1 MNESKSTTIVIGFD
15 DDNRAAG
22 IPRNDQI
29 HTAIFG
35 EVGSGK
41 STVNTIMINQNI
53 NRDEGFL
60 VLDPHGS
67 LAQDVIRM
75 IPESEKERLVYISLD
90 SVRRWGRTVK
100 INPLEV
106 KDAKER
112 YVVVMN
118 LVSAL
123 KNIYRDS
130 WGPQLEMI
138 LRNAANALVEIEGS
152 TLRDMVKII
161 TDPRMR
167 SVYLN
172 RVANPDVRHFWDTL
186 YEQYYQK
193 DAGRAAYNKL
203 DKILATPQ
211 VAAMLDTSKS
221 TLDFADVMESG
232 KWVVIDLSSGGSD
245 DVVSFVGTILI
256 NMAYVEAKKRFGAD
270 QANRNPFFMY
280 IDEAHLFA
288 PFALRE
294 LLNTM
299 RKANVKVAITSQTL
313 NTFPREFARE
323 VSALVRTII
332 CFKVDTET
340 ASMFKTVMPVEVDIL
355 TSLSHGRF
363 AFYSQG
369 NPPVSGLLRV
379 FPIVDRG
386 RDWIT
391 LASYSA
397 KRYGEPTSLEKY
409 ITQTRSDGDFPSVS
423 PLEGIILLLLYNE
436 KRDMARDEICDFVQK
451 MFDVQRREVSEKLD
465 NTLVNQ
471 LGVVE
476 RRNAI
481 QGDGDANRVTRY
493 VLSRL
498 AYESFFSQA
507 AAGRRAGS
515 DLHLAT
521 IFMIMKAQLQNFK
534 FCIPDLGDSNRQRP
548 DLLIFEPE
556 RIPNSQNGMQ
566 YDPYRWSDKAVA
578 VEVETDPTKHASQ
591 IVTNFQKNFQLG
603 YEVWFVAFSEKHG
616 QYLIDTM
623 EKNGIGRHLYK
634 ITVMSQ
640 ESVERLSNLSGD
652 SVTHLTI
659 EELEVYNALGNGR
672 TPRSIAERIGLS
684 TYDVMAMLWKLEKK
698 GMAERG
704 YAETKSG
711 TDAQSGSAIE
721 AKRVEYFAPTEQGR
735 KLEEPMGQRPMQPEG
750 TEIKLVVKLGAQKE
764 DASTGKGAASDSSSP
779 CQVTI
784 DLNTMATW
792 QLKAFAGIPELTCL
806 TSRILEKRGYNVT
819 IRGKEVSLEKLY

>member
-1 MNESKSTTIVIGFD
+1 MSHERSQTTVIGFD
-15 DDNRAAG
+15 DRGRAAG
-22 IPRNDQI
+22 IPRKDQI

-41 STVNTIMINQNI
+41 STVNTILINQNI
-53 NRDEGFL
+53 NRGEGFF
-60 VLDPHGS
+60 VVDPHGS

-75 IPESEKERLVYISLD
+75 IPESEKDKLVYISLD
-90 SVRRWGRTVK
+90 SIVRWSRTVK

-106 KDAKER
+106 RKPEDR
-112 YVVVMN
+112 YPVVMN
-118 LVSAL
+118 LVQAL

-167 SVYLN
+167 SFYLN
-172 RVANPDVRHFWDTL
+172 RVANPDVRHFWDAL

-211 VAAMLDTSKS
+211 VAAILDTPRS
-221 TLDFADVMESG
+221 TLDFGDVMESG

-245 DVVSFVGTILI
+245 DVISFVGTILI
-256 NMAYVEAKKRFGAD
+256 NMVYVEAKKRFGRPAESLK
-270 QANRNPFFMY
+270 PFFMY

-379 FPIVDRG
+379 FPIVDRS

-391 LASYSA
+391 LAEYSA
-397 KRYGEPTSLEKY
+397 KRYGEPTSFEKY
-409 ITQTRSDGDFPSVS
+409 IMQTRQDGDFPSIS
-423 PLEGIILLLLYNE
+423 PLEGTILLLLYNE
-436 KRDMARDEICDFVQK
+436 NRDMTRDEICEFVQK

-465 NTLVNQ
+465 NILVNH
-471 LGVVE
+471 LGVVD
-476 RRNAI
+476 RKFAI
-481 QGDGDANRVTRY
+481 EGDGDANRVTRY

-521 IFMIMKAQLQNFK
+521 IFMIMKIQLQNFK

-548 DLLIFEPE
+548 DLLVFGPE
-556 RIPNSQNGMQ
+556 KLQSSHNETF
-566 YDPYRWSDKAVA
+566 YDPIRWSEKVIAL
-578 VEVETDPTKHASQ
+578 EVETDPTKHESQ
-591 IVTNFQKNFQLG
+591 IVRNFNKNFELH
-603 YEVWFVAFSEKHG
+603 YDVWFVVFSEKHR
-616 QYLIDTM
+616 QYITDTM
-623 EKNGIGRHLYK
+623 EKNGIKSQLYK
-634 ITVMSQ
+634 MMVVNP
-640 ESVERLSNLSGD
+640 ESVERLSNMKDD
-652 SVTHLTI
+652 SVTHLTR
-659 EELEVYNALGNGR
+659 EELEVYNALGRGR
-672 TPRSIAERIGLS
+672 TAKSIAERVGIS
-684 TYDVMAMLWKLEKK
+684 SYDIMGILWRLEKR
-698 GMAERG
+698 GLAERG
-704 YAETKSG
+704 YAETKKTKVEPASG
-711 TDAQSGSAIE
+711 RKVTE
-721 AKRVEYFAPTEQGR
+721 TRREEYFVPKEIGNPSIQ
-735 KLEEPMGQRPMQPEG
+735 EP
-750 TEIKLVVKLGAQKE
+750 
-764 DASTGKGAASDSSSP
+764 
-779 CQVTI
+779 I
-784 DLNTMATW
+784 DLSK
-792 QLKAFAGIPELTCL
+792 LLDGELLSFVTDP
-806 TSRILEKRGYNVT
+806 KRGSFARRLLEN
-819 IRGKEVSLEKLY
+819 RGFDVDITDGRAEMRRKR